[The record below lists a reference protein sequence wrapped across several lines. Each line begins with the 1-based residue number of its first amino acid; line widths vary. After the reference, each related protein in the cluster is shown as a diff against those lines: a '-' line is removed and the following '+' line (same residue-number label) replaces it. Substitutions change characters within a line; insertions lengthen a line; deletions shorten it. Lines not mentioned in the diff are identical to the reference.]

1 MLFKLLHT
9 KQLNT
14 ALKTAT
20 SSRSRSIF
28 SSNSWWEMC
37 SSGNR
42 TRSVRPGGKQR
53 SIQHTKISE
62 IQTGI
67 FGQMERA
74 HILRSFPIPEA
85 TAHQQ
90 YVITITQ
97 SQQSRNNDTTIPDQ
111 DLHTSLICNNQA
123 KKRQLKAFL
132 LVYFSLEQHYSILL
146 YLPGIYPYFL
156 RVIFYTPLPTQV
168 FFLFMRRFSSIYIIK
183 PHVIVPPIY
192 IHF

>member
-9 KQLNT
+9 KQLNA
-14 ALKTAT
+14 ALKTPT

-42 TRSVRPGGKQR
+42 TRSARPGGKYR

-74 HILRSFPIPEA
+74 PCFFRLRNLRFL
-85 TAHQQ
+85 
-90 YVITITQ
+90 Y
-97 SQQSRNNDTTIPDQ
+97 
-111 DLHTSLICNNQA
+111 HTSQHAADLVFEPA
-123 KKRQLKAFL
+123 MKRPKKREKPNFKRNFL
-132 LVYFSLEQHYSILL
+132 AKDEKREEIAPQ
-146 YLPGIYPYFL
+146 
-156 RVIFYTPLPTQV
+156 T
-168 FFLFMRRFSSIYIIK
+168 
-183 PHVIVPPIY
+183 
-192 IHF
+192 

>member
-37 SSGNR
+37 LSGNR
-42 TRSVRPGGKQR
+42 TRSVRPGGKYR

-74 HILRSFPIPEA
+74 
-85 TAHQQ
+85 
-90 YVITITQ
+90 Q
-97 SQQSRNNDTTIPDQ
+97 SVSVEE
-111 DLHTSLICNNQA
+111 
-123 KKRQLKAFL
+123 L
-132 LVYFSLEQHYSILL
+132 LADNCPAEI
-146 YLPGIYPYFL
+146 
-156 RVIFYTPLPTQV
+156 
-168 FFLFMRRFSSIYIIK
+168 
-183 PHVIVPPIY
+183 
-192 IHF
+192 

>member
-42 TRSVRPGGKQR
+42 TRSVRPGGKYR

-62 IQTGI
+62 IQTGN

-74 HILRSFPIPEA
+74 PRFTRFL
-85 TAHQQ
+85 
-90 YVITITQ
+90 
-97 SQQSRNNDTTIPDQ
+97 
-111 DLHTSLICNNQA
+111 SLGLMTVNQA
-123 KKRQLKAFL
+123 TEIQPFENVK
-132 LVYFSLEQHYSILL
+132 
-146 YLPGIYPYFL
+146 IYKEMYIWQSG
-156 RVIFYTPLPTQV
+156 RCPT
-168 FFLFMRRFSSIYIIK
+168 RR
-183 PHVIVPPIY
+183 PDA
-192 IHF
+192 IHFFVNFDVFKGGET

>member
-1 MLFKLLHT
+1 MLFKPLHT

-14 ALKTAT
+14 ALKIAT

-28 SSNSWWEMC
+28 SSNSWREM
-37 SSGNR
+37 STSGNR
-42 TRSVRPGGKQR
+42 TRSVRLGGKYR

-67 FGQMERA
+67 FGQMEPA

-97 SQQSRNNDTTIPDQ
+97 SQQSRNNDTAIPDQ
-111 DLHTSLICNNQA
+111 VLHTSLICNNQA
-123 KKRQLKAFL
+123 NERQLKALSL
-132 LVYFSLEQHYSILL
+132 LYFSLEQH
-146 YLPGIYPYFL
+146 
-156 RVIFYTPLPTQV
+156 
-168 FFLFMRRFSSIYIIK
+168 
-183 PHVIVPPIY
+183 
-192 IHF
+192 